1 MGPGSWRPLQNG
13 MRCSG
18 RGLAEPG
25 GQGNNRLTTI
35 SRPRAPQGNRAGWP
49 REPQSGP
56 TLGPRC
62 CPLWPDPLLPSRLM
76 DSTCPSSEADKV
88 GPTCTFCP
96 DLLPSLSQ
104 PHPLANSRGTTSFVL
119 REGAASPGHPRKPV
133 SEEAPPDGQRAW
145 GRPRGQSAA
154 PRGQGQSLGN
164 DSLAACLRTE
174 VMRERGRG
182 PRRG

>member
-133 SEEAPPDGQRAW
+133 SERHHLMARGHGGGPGVRVQPLEVRDRAW
-145 GRPRGQSAA
+145 GMTHWLPA
-154 PRGQGQSLGN
+154 
-164 DSLAACLRTE
+164 
-174 VMRERGRG
+174 
-182 PRRG
+182 